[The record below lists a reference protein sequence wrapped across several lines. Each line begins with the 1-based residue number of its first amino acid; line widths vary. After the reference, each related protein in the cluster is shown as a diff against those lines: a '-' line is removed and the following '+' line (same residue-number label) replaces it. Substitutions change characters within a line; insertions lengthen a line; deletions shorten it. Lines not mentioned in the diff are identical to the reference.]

1 MNKTKM
7 TLAATGGAIALAV
20 LVMAYFTWSA
30 YSAKTAAIEGDD
42 EEGVDGFETVMAK
55 AENLS
60 GMSAGKV
67 FPCPASVKAV
77 VSNMAVIASWK
88 EEALKLASRGDRP
101 IKVTTPAQFKSDIVE
116 EAKRL
121 SALPGVASGKLV
133 KPDFA
138 FGPFKPYV
146 AEGQMPAEAQLTRL
160 TRQWDDV
167 VTVVETLAAN
177 GIAEL
182 LDVQFRGAAEPEKK
196 DDSAGRK
203 KGRRPAKAA
212 AAAAETADD
221 AKVVSH
227 SYVFTFA
234 TRAPGLVKSV
244 NALTTSERF
253 ITIDNLTFT
262 REKDVIAEALGGDEK
277 QKGAEAAGGRRGRRG
292 RRVVEKAEEKED
304 NGKNGIITD
313 PLLDAPLRVEL
324 TVTVFDF
331 RSMEEDKAEE
341 KKGETK

>member
-20 LVMAYFTWSA
+20 LVMAYFAWSA

-77 VSNMAVIASWK
+77 VSNTAVIASWK

-121 SALPGVASGKLV
+121 SALPGAASGKLV

-182 LDVQFRGAAEPEKK
+182 LDVQFKGAAEPEKK

-212 AAAAETADD
+212 ASKTDDD

-262 REKDVIAEALGGDEK
+262 REKDAIAEALGGDEM
-277 QKGAEAAGGRRGRRG
+277 QKGAEASGGRRGRRG
-292 RRVVEKAEEKED
+292 RRAVEKVEEADDK
-304 NGKNGIITD
+304 GKNGIITD

-331 RSMEEDKAEE
+331 RSMEEDKTEE